1 MRIAELKRKTRETDI
16 QIKLEI
22 DGSGDTRLDC
32 QDRFLEHMLDT
43 LARYGS
49 FDLTARAEGDNDH
62 HLIEDT
68 AIVLGSALRQAMGE
82 TPVNRM
88 GWAVVPMDDALVT
101 VSLDLIDR
109 PYAEV
114 ECPLPMYHHFL
125 RSFCMS
131 CGITLHTRVD
141 RGFDDHHIVEA
152 LFKALGL
159 SLRMAL
165 VPRGEL
171 LSTKAEAKMERG

>member
-1 MRIAELKRKTRETDI
+1 MRTAEIRRKTRETDI
-16 QIKLEI
+16 RVKIEI
-22 DGSGDTRLDC
+22 DGEGRTELDC
-32 QDRFLEHMLDT
+32 QDQFLEHMLNT
-43 LARYGS
+43 LAKYGS
-49 FDLTARAEGDNDH
+49 FDLTAWARGDDDH

-88 GWAVVPMDDALVT
+88 GWAMVPMDDTLVV

-109 PYAEV
+109 PYSEV
-114 ECPLPMYHHFL
+114 ECPHPLYHHFL

-131 CGITLHTRVD
+131 GGFTLHTLVE

-152 LFKALGL
+152 MFKALGL
-159 SLRMAL
+159 SLRSAL
-165 VPRGEL
+165 APRKEL
-171 LSTKAEAKMERG
+171 LSTKEEPELESE